1 MGGPGG
7 RDGRGRIEVGSWA
20 MAGGRRQEAGPRPAA
35 PRILAH
41 LTNFDGAGLEPER
54 DYDAV
59 AFNGLDFA
67 GQDGVRIRFSGCT
80 FSGCGMDGTDLTR
93 SSLRDV
99 VAERLRAVGV
109 ELVGTGWLDVV
120 VRDSLLAAP
129 QLYEATIERVT
140 FAGCKLD
147 GPNFRDATLLDVRFE
162 DCTLREPDFG
172 RATMR
177 RVSFPG
183 SRLTA
188 ADFTQASLDQVD
200 LRGCELGIERGF
212 GDLGGAVID
221 RAQLAALAPALAAH
235 LGVDVRND

>member
-1 MGGPGG
+1 MAPMA
-7 RDGRGRIEVGSWA
+7 RTSGRGQA
-20 MAGGRRQEAGPRPAA
+20 AGKPAA
-35 PRILAH
+35 PRIPSHLSAH
-41 LTNFDGAGLEPER
+41 EGGLEPER

-59 AFNGLDFA
+59 AFADADFA
-67 GQDGVRIRFSGCT
+67 GQDAVGIRFSGCT
-80 FSGCGMDGTDLTR
+80 LSGCGLDGTDLTR

-129 QLYEATIERVT
+129 QLYEANLERVT
-140 FAGCKLD
+140 FSGCKLD

-172 RATMR
+172 RAR
-177 RVSFPG
+177 LGRVSFPG
-183 SRLTA
+183 SRLVA
-188 ADFTQASLDQVD
+188 ADFTQASLERVD
-200 LRGCELGIERGF
+200 LRGCELGVERGF

-235 LGVDVRND
+235 LGLEVRDD